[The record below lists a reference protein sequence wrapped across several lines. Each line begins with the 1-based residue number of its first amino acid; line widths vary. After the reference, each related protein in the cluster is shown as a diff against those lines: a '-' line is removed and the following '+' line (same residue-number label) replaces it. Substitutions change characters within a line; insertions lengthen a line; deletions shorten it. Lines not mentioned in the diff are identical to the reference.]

1 MYGATGR
8 EMIGTDQGNSIQLM
22 NNSQE
27 SNYGIVASHN
37 VMIPMRDGVR
47 LATDIYR
54 PADEAGN
61 AVDGQFPVIIGRTSY
76 DKSNPV
82 IWIDAVAKAFVPR
95 GYVVVLQDLR
105 GRGYSE
111 GMGDYFHTAN
121 EKEGLDGYDT
131 VEWAAAQDWSN
142 GKVGMVGASH
152 GGIVQNMA
160 SLYRPPHLA
169 ALWVDV
175 APTNA
180 FRWEVRQGG
189 AMALHMYGALYLHGY
204 DSQEIANNSTAIERI
219 ERGAERLSEEV
230 WNQPFKEGE
239 TPISVVPNLEK
250 VLMHY
255 YRDGMYT
262 DWWKQE
268 SLNHAQHYD
277 RMADIPAVFSSGWYD
292 PFAAETSEQFAYMA
306 AKNSTPQRLILGPWN
321 HVSMRGKGASFVG
334 DVEFGQAAEWGDR
347 VLNAERFRWFDRWLK
362 GIDTG
367 VEDDDP
373 VRLFVMGGGDGSI
386 NSAGRIVHGGG
397 WRAEQEWPLE
407 RAVASPFYLTAD
419 GGLRLDEK
427 GESESSI
434 SWLHDPENPVPSIS
448 GNVTGFYEWIVLP
461 DDLDSAY
468 VPQRA
473 RMRSLIPDGPLH
485 QKERESTVVA
495 KNRPSD
501 TPSLLSARPDVN
513 VFQTEP
519 LSEDIEVTGPIVVN
533 LWISSDAV
541 DTDFTA
547 KLIDVYPPSEEYTEG
562 FHLPLED
569 SIQRA
574 RFREGYEAEVFM
586 TPGEVY
592 EVQIELPPVSN
603 LFVKGHRIRIDISS
617 SNFPRFDVNP
627 NTGEPIGRHT
637 GSQPANNTVYTGGE
651 FASHVVLPVVPV
663 E

>member
-1 MYGATGR
+1 M
-8 EMIGTDQGNSIQLM
+8 TDSPNF
-22 NNSQE
+22 
-27 SNYGIVASHN
+27 GIVSSHN
-37 VMIPMRDGVR
+37 VMVPMRDGVR
-47 LATDIYR
+47 LATDVYR
-54 PADEAGN
+54 PADENGN
-61 AVDGQFPVIIGRTSY
+61 AVEGRFPVIVGRTSY

-82 IWIDAVAKAFVPR
+82 IWIEAVANAFVPR

-105 GRGYSE
+105 GRGDSE
-111 GMGDYFHTAN
+111 GTGDYFHTAN
-121 EKEGLDGYDT
+121 QKEGLDGYDT
-131 VEWAAAQDWSN
+131 IEWAAGQPWSY

-204 DSQEIANNSTAIERI
+204 DSQEIAGNSEAIERI
-219 ERGAERLSEEV
+219 EHGAERLSEEI
-230 WNQPFKEGE
+230 WKQPFTEGC
-239 TPISVVPNLEK
+239 TPISAVPNLEK

-255 YRDGMYT
+255 YRDGSYT

-268 SLNHAQHYD
+268 SLDHAQHYD
-277 RMADIPAVFSSGWYD
+277 RMADIPAVYSSGWYD
-292 PFAAETSEQFAYMA
+292 PFAAETSEQFAHMA
-306 AKNSTPQRLILGPWN
+306 KKNTSPQRLILGPWN

-334 DVEFGQAAEWGDR
+334 DVDFGPTANWGDEI
-347 VLNAERFRWFDRWLK
+347 LNAERFRWFDRWLK
-362 GIDTG
+362 GVETG

-373 VRLFVMGGGDGSI
+373 VRIFVMGGGEGDFDT
-386 NSAGRIVHGGG
+386 AGRIRHGGG
-397 WRAEQEWPLE
+397 WRMEQEWPLV
-407 RAVASPFYLTAD
+407 RAVETAYYLSAD
-419 GGLRLDEK
+419 GGL
-427 GESESSI
+427 GESSPVADSGET
-434 SWLHDPENPVPSIS
+434 SWVHDPENPVPSIS

-461 DDLDSAY
+461 EDLDGAY

-473 RMRSLIPDGPLH
+473 RMRSLIPDGPIH
-485 QKERESTVVA
+485 QKERKSTVVPA
-495 KNRPSD
+495 DRKPG
-501 TPSLLSARPDVN
+501 TPALLADRADVN

-519 LSEDIEVTGPIVVN
+519 LGEDVEVTGSMMVN
-533 LWISSDAV
+533 LWISSDAI

-547 KLIDVYPPSEEYTEG
+547 KLIDVYPSSEEYPEG

-569 SIQRA
+569 SIKRA
-574 RFREGYEAEVFM
+574 RFRDGFDGEKLM
-586 TPGEVY
+586 TPEVVY

-603 LFVKGHRIRIDISS
+603 RFVKGHRIRVDISS

-637 GSQPANNTVYTGGE
+637 RTQKATNTVYMDRDHC
-651 FASHVVLPVVPV
+651 SHIVLPIVNIAD
-663 E
+663 

>member
-1 MYGATGR
+1 MDT
-8 EMIGTDQGNSIQLM
+8 SHL
-22 NNSQE
+22 
-27 SNYGIVASHN
+27 SNYGIVTSQN
-37 VMIPMRDGVR
+37 VMIPMRDDVR

-54 PADEAGN
+54 PADSDGN
-61 AVDGQFPVIIGRTSY
+61 AVEGEFPCIIGLTSY
-76 DKSNPV
+76 DKSNSV

-105 GRGYSE
+105 GRGDSE
-111 GMGDYFHTAN
+111 GIGDYFHTAN
-121 EKEGLDGYDT
+121 QKEGLDGYDT
-131 VEWAAAQDWSN
+131 IEWAAAQEWSN
-142 GKVGMVGASH
+142 GRVGMVGASH

-160 SLYRPPHLA
+160 SLYRPPHLS

-204 DSQEIANNSTAIERI
+204 DSQEIADDPSAIERI

-230 WNQPFKEGE
+230 WRHPFKEGE
-239 TPISVVPNLEK
+239 TPIAAVPNLEK

-255 YRDGMYT
+255 YQDGSYT
-262 DWWKQE
+262 DFWQQE

-277 RMADIPAVFSSGWYD
+277 RMADIPAVYSSGWYD
-292 PFAAETSEQFAYMA
+292 PFAAETSEQFAHMT
-306 AKNSTPQRLILGPWN
+306 AKNTTPQRLILGPWN
-321 HVSMRGKGASFVG
+321 HVSMRGRGASYVG
-334 DVEFGQAAEWGDR
+334 DVEFGDSANWGDKT
-347 VLNAERFRWFDRWLK
+347 LNKERFRWFDRWLK
-362 GIDTG
+362 DIDTG

-373 VRLFVMGGGDGSI
+373 VRIFVMGGGDGSFD
-386 NSAGRIVHGGG
+386 SFGRIQHGGG
-397 WRAEQEWPLE
+397 WRVEQAWPLE
-407 RAVASPFYLTAD
+407 RANETPLYLTEHGKLGMAPPRNS
-419 GGLRLDEK
+419 GN
-427 GESESSI
+427 STT
-434 SWLHDPENPVPSIS
+434 WVHDPENPVPTVS

-461 DDLDSAY
+461 DDLDGAY

-485 QKERESTVVA
+485 QKERPSTVVSS
-495 KNRPSD
+495 KRPAN
-501 TPSLLSARPDVN
+501 TPALLADRADVN

-519 LSEDIEVTGPIVVN
+519 LAADVEVTGPIVVN

-547 KLIDVYPPSEEYTEG
+547 KLIDVYPPSEMYPEG

-569 SIQRA
+569 SIRRA
-574 RFREGYEAEVFM
+574 RFRDGFDSEKVME
-586 TPGEVY
+586 PGEVY

-603 LFVKGHRIRIDISS
+603 LFVQGHRIRLDISS

-637 GSQPANNTVYTGGE
+637 RSQRASNTVYNSAE
-651 FASHVVLPVVPV
+651 YPSHVLLPVVGNKPSL
-663 E
+663 

>member
-1 MYGATGR
+1 MTYSL
-8 EMIGTDQGNSIQLM
+8 NF
-22 NNSQE
+22 
-27 SNYGIVASHN
+27 GIVSSHN

-47 LATDIYR
+47 LATDVYR
-54 PADEAGN
+54 PADDAGN
-61 AVDGQFPVIIGRTSY
+61 AVEGRFPVIVGRTSY

-82 IWIDAVAKAFVPR
+82 IWIEAVAKAFVPR

-105 GRGYSE
+105 GRGDSE
-111 GMGDYFHTAN
+111 GTGDYFHTAN
-121 EKEGLDGYDT
+121 QKEGIDGYDT
-131 VEWAAAQDWSN
+131 IEWAASQPWSN

-204 DSQEIANNSTAIERI
+204 DSQEIAGDSEAIERI
-219 ERGAERLSEEV
+219 QRGAERLSEGI
-230 WNQPFKEGE
+230 WDQPFTEGS
-239 TPISVVPNLEK
+239 TPISAVPNLEK

-255 YRDGMYT
+255 YRDGLYN

-268 SLNHAQHYD
+268 SLDHSQYFD
-277 RMADIPAVFSSGWYD
+277 RMADVPAVYSSGWYD
-292 PFAAETSEQFAYMA
+292 PFAAETSEQFAHMA
-306 AKNSTPQRLILGPWN
+306 KKNTSPQRLILGPWN

-334 DVEFGQAAEWGDR
+334 DVEFGPSAKWGDE

-362 GIDTG
+362 DVETG

-373 VRLFVMGGGDGSI
+373 VRIFVMGGGGGEYDA
-386 NSAGRIVHGGG
+386 AGRIQHGGG
-397 WRAEQEWPLE
+397 WRSEQEWPLG
-407 RAVASPFYLTAD
+407 RAVETAYYLSAD
-419 GGLRLDEK
+419 GGLGVSSPVADS
-427 GESESSI
+427 GET
-434 SWLHDPENPVPSIS
+434 SWVHDPDNPVPSIS

-461 DDLDSAY
+461 NDLDAAY

-473 RMRSLIPDGPLH
+473 RMRSLIPDGPIH
-485 QKERESTVVA
+485 QKERESTVVPA
-495 KNRPSD
+495 DREPG
-501 TPSLLSARPDVN
+501 TPALLADRDDVN

-519 LSEDIEVTGPIVVN
+519 LEADVEITGSMMVN
-533 LWISSDAV
+533 LWISSDAI

-547 KLIDVYPPSEEYTEG
+547 KLIDVYPPSEESTEG

-569 SIQRA
+569 SIIRA
-574 RFREGYEAEVFM
+574 RFRDGFDREELM
-586 TPGEVY
+586 NPGEIY
-592 EVQIELPPVSN
+592 EMQIELPPVSN
-603 LFVKGHRIRIDISS
+603 RFVKGHRIRLDISS

-637 GSQPANNTVYTGGE
+637 QTQKAVNSVYTDR
-651 FASHVVLPVVPV
+651 AHRSHIVLPIVQITD
-663 E
+663 

>member
-1 MYGATGR
+1 MSEFSTGKVGSTDDFVCRSSKTTYG
-8 EMIGTDQGNSIQLM
+8 MIV
-22 NNSQE
+22 SQ
-27 SNYGIVASHN
+27 N

-54 PADEAGN
+54 PADEFGN
-61 AVDGQFPVIIGRTSY
+61 HAQGQFPVILGRTSY

-82 IWIDAVAKAFVPR
+82 IWIDAVARPFVAN
-95 GYVVVLQDLR
+95 GYVVILQDLR
-105 GRGYSE
+105 GRGLSE
-111 GMGDYFHTAN
+111 GTGDYFHTAN
-121 EKEGLDGYDT
+121 QKEGLDGYDT
-131 VEWAAAQDWSN
+131 IEWAAEQEWCN

-204 DSQEIANNSTAIERI
+204 DSQEIAGNPEAIARI

-230 WNQPFKEGE
+230 WKQPFREGE
-239 TPISVVPNLEK
+239 TPIAAVPNLEK

-255 YRDGMYT
+255 YRDARYT
-262 DWWKQE
+262 KFWQQE

-277 RMADIPAVFSSGWYD
+277 RMADIPAVYSSGWYD
-292 PFAAETSEQFAYMA
+292 PFAAETSEQFAHMA
-306 AKNSTPQRLILGPWN
+306 NKNTATQRLILGPWN
-321 HVSMRGKGASFVG
+321 HVSMRGKGASHVG
-334 DVEFGQAAEWGDR
+334 NVEFGDSAKWGDE

-362 GIDTG
+362 DEETG
-367 VEDDDP
+367 VEEDP
-373 VRLFVMGGGDGSI
+373 SVRIFVMGGGRGDFDA
-386 NSAGRIVHGGG
+386 AGRIAHGGE
-397 WRAEQEWPLE
+397 WRDEKSWPLQ
-407 RAVASPFYLTAD
+407 RAVDTPFYLID
-419 GGLRLDEK
+419 GGGLEK
-427 GESESSI
+427 TPPCEVGLATEWI
-434 SWLHDPENPVPSIS
+434 HDPANPVPSIS
-448 GNVTGFYEWIVLP
+448 GNVTGFYEWLVFP
-461 DDLDSAY
+461 DDIDSAY

-485 QKERESTVVA
+485 QKESESTVVA
-495 KNRPSD
+495 SDRPSD
-501 TPSLLSARPDVN
+501 TPALLADRCDVN

-519 LSEDIEVTGPIVVN
+519 LTQDIEVTGSIKVN
-533 LWISSDAV
+533 LWVSSDAI

-547 KLIDVYPPSEEYTEG
+547 KLIDVYPPSERYPEG

-574 RFREGYEAEVFM
+574 RFRDGYDEERFM
-586 TPGEVY
+586 TPGEIY
-592 EVQIELPPVSN
+592 ELQIELPPVSN
-603 LFVKGHRIRIDISS
+603 LFVKGHRIRVDISS

-637 GSQPANNTVYTGGE
+637 RSQRAANTVYTNME
-651 FASHVVLPVVPV
+651 TPSHIVLPVVPSD
-663 E
+663 

>member
-1 MYGATGR
+1 M
-8 EMIGTDQGNSIQLM
+8 TDLPNFGMVS
-22 NNSQE
+22 
-27 SNYGIVASHN
+27 SHN

-47 LATDIYR
+47 LATDVYR
-54 PADEAGN
+54 PADENGN
-61 AVDGQFPVIIGRTSY
+61 AVEGRFPVIVGRTSY
-76 DKSNPV
+76 DKANPV
-82 IWIDAVAKAFVPR
+82 IWIEAVANAFVPR

-105 GRGYSE
+105 GRGDSE
-111 GMGDYFHTAN
+111 GTGDYFHTAN
-121 EKEGLDGYDT
+121 QKEGLDGYDT
-131 VEWAAAQDWSN
+131 IEWAAAQDWCN

-204 DSQEIANNSTAIERI
+204 DSQEIAGDATAIERI
-219 ERGAERLSEEV
+219 ERGAERLREEI
-230 WNQPFKEGE
+230 WKQPFKEDE

-255 YRDGMYT
+255 YQDGSYT

-268 SLNHAQHYD
+268 SLDHAQHYD
-277 RMADIPAVFSSGWYD
+277 RMADIPAVYSSGWYD
-292 PFAAETSEQFAYMA
+292 PFAAETSEQFAHMT
-306 AKNSTPQRLILGPWN
+306 AKNTTPQRLILGPWN

-334 DVEFGQAAEWGDR
+334 DVDFGESANWGDK

-362 GIDTG
+362 GIETG

-373 VRLFVMGGGDGSI
+373 VRIFVMGGGDGSI
-386 NSAGRIVHGGG
+386 DTAGRIHHGGG
-397 WRAEQEWPLE
+397 WRVEQEWPLK
-407 RAVASPFYLTAD
+407 RAVDTVYYLSQGGELSVSNPDAD
-419 GGLRLDEK
+419 GGVTTWE
-427 GESESSI
+427 
-434 SWLHDPENPVPSIS
+434 HDPENPVPSIS
-448 GNVTGFYEWIVLP
+448 GNVTGFYEWVVLP
-461 DDLDSAY
+461 DNLDAAY

-485 QKERESTVVA
+485 QKERESTVVS
-495 KNRPSD
+495 KTRPSD
-501 TPSLLSARPDVN
+501 TPALLSDRKDVN
-513 VFQTEP
+513 VFQTKILATDLE
-519 LSEDIEVTGPIVVN
+519 ITGSIMVN
-533 LWISSDAV
+533 LWISSDAT

-547 KLIDVYPPSEEYTEG
+547 KLIDVYPPSDEYPEG

-569 SIQRA
+569 SIRRS
-574 RFREGYEAEVFM
+574 RFREGYDEEKLM
-586 TPGEVY
+586 TPGEIY

-603 LFVKGHRIRIDISS
+603 RFVKGHRIRLDISS

-637 GSQPANNTVYTGGE
+637 RTQKTTNTVYTE
-651 FASHVVLPVVPV
+651 RDHASNIVLPIIGTK
-663 E
+663 